1 MRRITIDTLARFF
14 KRTAF
19 NPVLT
24 LPLVLYALYT
34 QNGQHLAALHKKAFK
49 RLRQA
54 LLLGLIFRTSDALDR
69 LVANNWTRA
78 KYDWKKEIAVVTGG
92 SDGVGKI
99 IVQLLAE
106 RGTAVCVLDIQPLT
120 YEGNSFPGLPLLTTS
135 LLLSYFPLKSDAN
148 LNFISTVTPP
158 KFPFNLSPD
167 YAHQTPTTA
176 PPNVTLF
183 HCDLSS
189 PTAINAA
196 ANRIRATIG
205 SPTILINNAGLIRAA
220 KDLLNLTPTDLRL
233 TFAINALAPYH
244 LAQQFLPYMLQT
256 NHGTIATITS
266 TAAFLTAPRL
276 VPYAAAKAAALAF
289 HEGLAA
295 ELATLHAKAPA
306 VRTVLVAP
314 GYMRT
319 SLFEGFHPGD
329 GFVTYA
335 LQPETVAEAV
345 VRQVWS
351 GESGYVFLPERSA
364 KWLCVPVRGWP
375 LWMQIG
381 FRKRLVGLME
391 GFRGRAVV
399 QPSEVAEEERKREE
413 RGLGESMV
421 SI

>member
-1 MRRITIDTLARFF
+1 MPMRSDWRPQREGITIDTLARFF

-24 LPLVLYALYT
+24 LPLVLYAWYT
-34 QNGQHLAALHKKAFK
+34 QHGQHLAALHKNAFK

-120 YEGNSFPGLPLLTTS
+120 YE
-135 LLLSYFPLKSDAN
+135 
-148 LNFISTVTPP
+148 
-158 KFPFNLSPD
+158 
-167 YAHQTPTTA
+167 A

-266 TAAFLTAPRL
+266 TAAYLTAPRL

-295 ELATLHAKAPA
+295 ELATLHAKASA

-319 SLFEGFHPGD
+319 SLFEGFHPGG